1 MKNIIFSPQA
11 PAPIGPYSQAV
22 AANNMLYVSGQ
33 IPIDQS
39 SGAIISGDI
48 SKETRQVMENLK
60 HILNAAGVGFDAV
73 VKCSIFMTDMHNY
86 AAINAVY
93 AEYFDEN
100 NAPAREAVQVSAL
113 PKGVNVEIS
122 CIAVLK

>member
-1 MKNIIFSPQA
+1 MKHIIFSADA
-11 PAPIGPYSQAV
+11 PTPIGPYSQAV
-22 AANNMLYVSGQ
+22 AANGMLYISGQ

-39 SGAIISGDI
+39 SGTLISDDI

-60 HILNAAGVGFDAV
+60 FILNTAGVGFEAV
-73 VKCSIFMTDMHNY
+73 VKCSIFMTNMGDY
-86 AAINAVY
+86 AAINSVY

-100 NAPAREAVQVSAL
+100 TAPAREAVQVSAL

>member
-1 MKNIIFSPQA
+1 MKKIVFSAQA

-22 AANNMLYVSGQ
+22 AANGILYVSGQ

-48 SKETRQVMENLK
+48 SKETRQVMENLN
-60 HILNAAGVGFDAV
+60 HILYAAGIGFGEV

-122 CIAVLK
+122 CIAILK

>member
-1 MKNIIFSPQA
+1 MKHIIFSADA
-11 PAPIGPYSQAV
+11 PTPIGPYSQAV
-22 AANNMLYVSGQ
+22 AANGMLYISGQ

-39 SGAIISGDI
+39 SGTLISDDI

-60 HILNAAGVGFDAV
+60 FILNTAGVGFEAV
-73 VKCSIFMTDMHNY
+73 VKCSIFMTNMGDY
-86 AAINAVY
+86 AAINSVY

-100 NAPAREAVQVSAL
+100 TAPARDAA
-113 PKGVNVEIS
+113 PAPAPPTGVNVEIS

>member
-11 PAPIGPYSQAV
+11 PVPIGPYSQAV
-22 AANNMLYVSGQ
+22 AANGILYVSGQ

-48 SKETRQVMENLK
+48 SKETRQVMENLNY
-60 HILNAAGVGFDAV
+60 ILGAAGIGFGEV

-113 PKGVNVEIS
+113 PKGVSVEIS